1 MSTEIDETEKPTIF
15 IDDFENFV
23 VDSML
28 NTDLFVTEI
37 NFIEATV
44 IDTNCGESIEDL
56 SKNLTDFRTELKEFQ
71 QTVTNSSS
79 SLSCSVF
86 TPTYADIM
94 HEQICYR
101 AVDSLSVIFIM
112 LLLITLSGMV
122 MITLRVAVKG
132 IEFEEEDYDDEDLDL
147 EESFVVTGRE
157 HPDERKKRIEKKN
170 RELDELHASTSNEPD
185 HIHNSKTIDNFSHS
199 SASLSKSQNEFGT
212 AINKKSIQDD
222 DHDDASEADLDA
234 YPLGVLST
242 DNDEIEVSLEMSP
255 PSMNP
260 EIQDQPD
267 YENAYHDSYAEN
279 SDGHAT
285 EDPDSVDFN
294 SRKKAE
300 H

>member
-1 MSTEIDETEKPTIF
+1 
-15 IDDFENFV
+15 
-23 VDSML
+23 
-28 NTDLFVTEI
+28 
-37 NFIEATV
+37 
-44 IDTNCGESIEDL
+44 
-56 SKNLTDFRTELKEFQ
+56 
-71 QTVTNSSS
+71 
-79 SLSCSVF
+79 
-86 TPTYADIM
+86 
-94 HEQICYR
+94 
-101 AVDSLSVIFIM
+101 
-112 LLLITLSGMV
+112 

-147 EESFVVTGRE
+147 EESFVVTGFE

-170 RELDELHASTSNEPD
+170 RELDELHASASNEPD
-185 HIHNSKTIDNFSHS
+185 HIHDSKTIDNFSHS

-279 SDGHAT
+279 PDNHAT

>member
-94 HEQICYR
+94 HER
-101 AVDSLSVIFIM
+101 KLNGPFAFFIF
-112 LLLITLSGMV
+112 
-122 MITLRVAVKG
+122 
-132 IEFEEEDYDDEDLDL
+132 
-147 EESFVVTGRE
+147 
-157 HPDERKKRIEKKN
+157 
-170 RELDELHASTSNEPD
+170 
-185 HIHNSKTIDNFSHS
+185 
-199 SASLSKSQNEFGT
+199 
-212 AINKKSIQDD
+212 
-222 DHDDASEADLDA
+222 
-234 YPLGVLST
+234 
-242 DNDEIEVSLEMSP
+242 
-255 PSMNP
+255 
-260 EIQDQPD
+260 
-267 YENAYHDSYAEN
+267 
-279 SDGHAT
+279 AT
-285 EDPDSVDFN
+285 
-294 SRKKAE
+294 
-300 H
+300 